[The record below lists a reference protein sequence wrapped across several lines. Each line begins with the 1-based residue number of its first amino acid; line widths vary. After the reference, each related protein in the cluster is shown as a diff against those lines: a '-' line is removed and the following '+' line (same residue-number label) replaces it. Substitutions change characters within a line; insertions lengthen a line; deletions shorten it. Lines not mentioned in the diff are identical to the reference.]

1 MEILNYLRKYSFWMI
16 DSLKGGTIYNHY
28 KDIKHQYNNYHLK
41 ESVLKRTKN
50 LNNLLRHATN
60 TVEFYKNIDDVYGLS
75 SFPIINKNIIKENIK
90 DFISI
95 EYQNKKLYSTTT
107 SGSTGTPFTV
117 YRDLNKIKR
126 HQAENIYFSELAGYN
141 LGSKLYYL
149 RVWNEV
155 NKKSYLTKLF
165 QNIEMIE
172 ISNLSDFSINNFL
185 DKLHEDKEIK
195 SMLSFASSLE
205 VIARH
210 IEKQKT
216 SSHKKSNMSCI
227 IAMSEPITDHAK
239 RVIENYFACP
249 VISRYSNMENGF
261 IAQQEPHG
269 SIFKINHASFYI
281 EILDLNEDKVIENG
295 KLGRIVI
302 TDLFNYAMPLIRY
315 DTGDLGILKI
325 ETDNKDKSNGPYLLN
340 IEGRIVDFITNT
352 KGQILSPHSITNTM
366 WKFSEILQFQ
376 FIQIETKKYI
386 IKINIDAERYDM
398 EEILIAD
405 LKKYLGD
412 DASIELVIVHE
423 IPMLASGK
431 RKKIVNLVQHSK

>member
-302 TDLFNYAMPLIRY
+302 TDLFNYCMPLIRY
-315 DTGDLGILKI
+315 ETGDIAIMEIDPGKSHGAPFLK
-325 ETDNKDKSNGPYLLN
+325 S
-340 IEGRIVDFITNT
+340 IEGRKVDVLFDTTGSMITSHIVTVN
-352 KGQILSPHSITNTM
+352 M
-366 WKFSEILQFQ
+366 WKYDELQQYQFVQLGPKEYEFILNPVKVFTKEKEL
-376 FIQIETKKYI
+376 IEEFKSYLGSDAT
-386 IKINIDAERYDM
+386 IKIRFV
-398 EEILIAD
+398 
-405 LKKYLGD
+405 K
-412 DASIELVIVHE
+412 E
-423 IPMLASGK
+423 IPRLKSGK
-431 RKKIVNLVQHSK
+431 RRLLVNKMLSS